1 VSAAP
6 AIQTTASPSAVLQR
20 ALEEAEGRWLNAPTL
35 AAALPGVDR
44 VRARCNELARQ
55 GWARRGQGPD
65 GEAVWRRAQGRRR

>member
-20 ALEEAEGRWLNAPTL
+20 ALEAAEGRWLAAPTL

-55 GWARRGQGPD
+55 GWARRSQGLD